1 MSPNFSPRQST
12 HSVPQVLT
20 VDICRGVEIAAA
32 TIERSQSVTDAI
44 FLLWIFTDPANSELN
59 YSQPS
64 KAVEAWEGTPVSGGL
79 ARTCATALAV
89 GALLFFLAI
98 TLGVF
103 SPPVAPVG
111 DSASLARRR

>member
-1 MSPNFSPRQST
+1 M
-12 HSVPQVLT
+12 
-20 VDICRGVEIAAA
+20 DICRGVEIAAA
-32 TIERSQSVTDAI
+32 IIERSQSVTDAI
-44 FLLWIFTDPANSELN
+44 FLLWMITDPANSELN